1 MNFMTLKMAINN
13 KFDELQKG
21 NLYISNATKEEL
33 WDTYIS
39 SFRPE
44 DNQLLRVRTEHDC
57 NCCKSFIRTAGGIL
71 AIVNNKIV
79 SIWDVVDVP
88 EGYQIVADA
97 MAALVKSKG
106 IYTEFLHYEN
116 TVGTDHNHDTK
127 TNVVWDHFYLK
138 LPSKFVNKDSG
149 AVTGLTRDRYNMARR
164 SLTGITMESI
174 NIVIQLIKDKEIYRG
189 EEHLD
194 SINKFAG
201 TKNAFESISEANVEA
216 RTAFLWE
223 ASKRIGAASGFR
235 TTVIGTLLSDISEG
249 VELYKAVKSF
259 ESKVAPSNYK
269 RPTPILSK
277 AAIEKAEAKII
288 ELGIAASLERRMS
301 RAEDIT
307 INNVLFADRSAQE
320 KMGIFHMLQSEVKVK
335 VPSHKKDMEMSID
348 DFINDVLPKVSKV
361 EMAMDNTHVGNL
373 MTLVS
378 PIYEEAESILKWGNN
393 FSWSYNGEVTD
404 SIKERV
410 KAAGG
415 NVTGDVRAS
424 LSWHNADDLDLH
436 IKTPNGR
443 TINFSTRTD
452 GRGGE
457 LDVDMNANGKHDRI
471 NPVENVTWQDE
482 SRMVDGPYQID
493 VNNYT
498 KRQNDNIGF
507 ELELEHKGIIRK
519 FVYDKA
525 VRQGETINVVKF
537 GFTAQNGIN
546 ITKSLPSVNSQKIVW
561 GVCTNKFQK
570 VSMIMNSPN
579 HWDGEA
585 TGNKH
590 VFFML
595 EGCVNPEPVR
605 GFYNEFLRD
614 DLHSERKVFEVLAGK
629 MKPEPSVNQLS
640 GLGFSSTQ
648 RNSVLCKVTGEINRT
663 IKIKF

>member
-1 MNFMTLKMAINN
+1 MAIQN
-13 KFDELQKG
+13 KFDELKEG
-21 NLYISNATKEEL
+21 NLYTSNATKEEL
-33 WDTYIS
+33 WDTYIF

-44 DNQLLRVRTEHDC
+44 DNLIFRERTEHDC
-57 NCCKSFIRTAGGIL
+57 NCCKSFIRTAGGML
-71 AIVNNKIV
+71 AIIDNKLV

-97 MAALVKSKG
+97 MSALVKSKG
-106 IYTEFLHYEN
+106 IDTEFLHYEN
-116 TVGTDHNHDTK
+116 TVGTDHNHDTE
-127 TNVVWDHFYLK
+127 TDVVWNHFYLK
-138 LPSKFVNKDSG
+138 LPSKFVNRDSG

-194 SINKFAG
+194 SINRFAG
-201 TKNAFESISEANVEA
+201 TKAAFESISEQMVEA
-216 RTAFLWE
+216 RTAFIWE

-235 TTVIGTLLSDISEG
+235 TSVIGTLLSDISDG
-249 VELYKAVKSF
+249 VELAKAVKSF
-259 ESKVAPSNYK
+259 EAKVAPSNYK
-269 RPTPILSK
+269 RPTAIITK
-277 AAIEKAEAKII
+277 VAIEKAEAKII
-288 ELGIAASLERRMS
+288 ELGVEASLERRMS
-301 RAEDIT
+301 KTEDIT
-307 INNVLFADRSAQE
+307 INNVLFADRSAKE
-320 KMGIFHMLQSEVKVK
+320 KMGIFHMLQSEVKVNA
-335 VPSHKKDMEMSID
+335 PSYKKEMEMSID
-348 DFINDVLPKVSKV
+348 EFMIDVLPKVSTV
-361 EMAMDNTHVGNL
+361 EVAMDNTHVGNL
-373 MTLVS
+373 MTLIS

-415 NVTGDVRAS
+415 NVTGDVRVS

-443 TINFSTRTD
+443 EINFSTRTD

-457 LDVDMNANGKHDRI
+457 LDVDMNANGKHDRVH
-471 NPVENVTWQDE
+471 PVENITWSDE
-482 SRMVDGPYQID
+482 NKMSSGSYHIN

-498 KRQNDNIGF
+498 KRQNDNVGF
-507 ELELEHKGIIRK
+507 EVEVEHKGVVQK
-519 FVYDKA
+519 FCYDKA
-525 VRQGETINVVKF
+525 VRQGETISVAMFNF
-537 GFTAQNGIN
+537 SIGDGLN
-546 ITKSLPSVNSQKIVW
+546 IIKSLPSVSSQKEIW
-561 GVCTNKFQK
+561 GVTTNKFQK

-590 VFFML
+590 IFFML
-595 EGCVNPEPVR
+595 DGCVNPEPVR

-614 DLHSERKVFEVLAGK
+614 DLHSHRKVFEVLASK
-629 MKPEPSVNQLS
+629 MKPEPSAHQLS